1 MEFFL
6 PIAEV
11 NVSLPFIFFLSLV
24 VGILSGLFGVG
35 GGFLMTPFLI
45 FLGIPPAYAVPN
57 EANNILGTSISGS
70 TTHYLKGTLDY
81 KMGLMIVVG
90 GAMGT
95 ILGILTFTY
104 FQDIGKINIVI
115 SLAYMYILAIIG
127 TMMLVQ
133 GVTEIDRA
141 RKKIIV
147 KKKLHDH
154 NWLQGLPFRM
164 RFKKSKLYES
174 AFTPI
179 IMGFIVGYI
188 AAILGVGGA
197 FILVPAM
204 IYIIGMPTK
213 LIPGTSLFVTIFI
226 SAIVTILHAFNYGTI
241 DLILVTV
248 LILGSILGVQIGQKI
263 GEKVDSSQFKT
274 ILAMLLLLVGIAI
287 AYDTFFVEEVIKQT
301 SNNGSKTLGPI
312 SQFVRDL
319 SKNVPVL
326 YGLFSIVLALVLG
339 VGAAILRR
347 FLSNLKK
354 KFVYTAPPASQKY
367 FNFIKL
373 IIMYVI

>member
-90 GAMGT
+90 GTVGT
-95 ILGILTFTY
+95 VLGILTFTY

-127 TMMLVQ
+127 TIMLV
-133 GVTEIDRA
+133 E
-141 RKKIIV
+141 
-147 KKKLHDH
+147 H

-287 AYDTFFVEEVIKQT
+287 AYDTFFAEEIIKET
-301 SNNGSKTLGPI
+301 SIKGSKNLGPI

-354 KFVYTAPPASQKY
+354 KYVYTAPPSSQK
-367 FNFIKL
+367 
-373 IIMYVI
+373 

>member
-1 MEFFL
+1 MEYFL

-11 NVSLPFIFFLSLV
+11 YVSIPLIFILSLV

-70 TTHYLKGTLDY
+70 TTHYLNGTLDY

-90 GAMGT
+90 GVIGT
-95 ILGILTFTY
+95 ILGILTFSY
-104 FQDIGKINIVI
+104 FKDIGKINIVI
-115 SLAYMYILAIIG
+115 SLSYMYILAIIG

-133 GVTEIDRA
+133 GVSEIDRA
-141 RKKIIV
+141 RKKIIL
-147 KKKLHDH
+147 KKKLHYH
-154 NWLQGLPFRM
+154 YWIHGLPFRM

-179 IMGFIVGYI
+179 IIGLLVGFI
-188 AAILGVGGA
+188 AAIMGVGGA

-226 SAIVTILHAFNYGTI
+226 SAIVTILHAFNYGSI
-241 DLILVTV
+241 DLMLVIV
-248 LILGSILGVQIGQKI
+248 LILGSILGVQIGQKF
-263 GEKVDSSQFKT
+263 GEKFDSSQFKVV
-274 ILAMLLLLVGIAI
+274 LAILLLLVGIAI
-287 AYDTFFVEEVIKQT
+287 AYDSFFAEESVRIVSNSNGVKSLSPLAKFIKDFSVE
-301 SNNGSKTLGPI
+301 GPI
-312 SQFVRDL
+312 
-319 SKNVPVL
+319 L
-326 YGLFSIVLALVLG
+326 YGMFSIIIALVLG
-339 VGAAILRR
+339 IGAAAIRR
-347 FLSNLKK
+347 FYSNLRKK
-354 KFVYTAPPASQKY
+354 S
-367 FNFIKL
+367 
-373 IIMYVI
+373 

>member
-11 NVSLPFIFFLSLV
+11 YVSLPLIFTLSLV

-81 KMGLMIVVG
+81 KMGLMIVAG
-90 GAMGT
+90 GTIGT

-115 SLAYMYILAIIG
+115 SLSYMYILAIIG

-133 GVTEIDRA
+133 GVSEIDRA
-141 RKKIIV
+141 RKKIV
-147 KKKLHDH
+147 LKQKLHSH
-154 NWLQGLPFRM
+154 YWIHGLPFRM
-164 RFKKSKLYES
+164 RFKKSRLYES
-174 AFTPI
+174 IFTPI
-179 IMGFIVGYI
+179 IIGLLVGFI
-188 AAILGVGGA
+188 AAIMGIGGA

-226 SAIVTILHAFNYGTI
+226 SAIVTILHAFNYGSI

-274 ILAMLLLLVGIAI
+274 ILALLLLLVGIAI
-287 AYDTFFVEEVIKQT
+287 AYDSFFTEETVKMT
-301 SNNGSKTLGPI
+301 VDSGSKNFGPI
-312 SQFVRDL
+312 AEFVKKL
-319 SKNVPVL
+319 SDEVPVL
-326 YGLFSIVLALVLG
+326 YGLASITLALVLG
-339 VGAAILRR
+339 VGAAIVRR
-347 FLSNLKK
+347 SLSNLRKK
-354 KFVYTAPPASQKY
+354 LKEKSKA
-367 FNFIKL
+367 
-373 IIMYVI
+373 

>member
-1 MEFFL
+1 MEYFL

-11 NVSLPFIFFLSLV
+11 YVSLPLIFILSLV
-24 VGILSGLFGVG
+24 VGVLSGLFGVG

-45 FLGIPPAYAVPN
+45 FMGIPPAYAVPN

-90 GAMGT
+90 GTVGT

-104 FQDIGKINIVI
+104 FKDIGKINIVI
-115 SLAYMYILAIIG
+115 SLSYMYILAIIG
-127 TMMLVQ
+127 TLMLVQ
-133 GVTEIDRA
+133 GITEIDRA
-141 RKKIIV
+141 KKKIVI
-147 KKKLHDH
+147 KQKLHQH
-154 NWLQGLPFRM
+154 YWIHGLPLRM

-179 IMGFIVGYI
+179 IIGLIVGFI
-188 AAILGVGGA
+188 AAIMGVGGA

-213 LIPGTSLFVTIFI
+213 LIPGTSLFVTIFV
-226 SAIVTILHAFNYGTI
+226 SAIVTVLHAFNYGSI

-274 ILAMLLLLVGIAI
+274 ILAILLLLVGIAI
-287 AYDTFFVEEVIKQT
+287 AYDSFFAENIAKE
-301 SNNGSKTLGPI
+301 TLTAQSQILNPLSRFVSDLNKEMPI
-312 SQFVRDL
+312 
-319 SKNVPVL
+319 L
-326 YGLFSIVLALVLG
+326 YGMFSIVLALVLG

-347 FLSNLKK
+347 FFSNLRKK
-354 KFVYTAPPASQKY
+354 YIHSAPPASQK
-367 FNFIKL
+367 
-373 IIMYVI
+373 